1 MPNPVVHFEVTGK
14 DGRKL
19 QDFYSGVFGWK
30 IDANNPMNYGM
41 VDNQGE
47 GIGGGIS
54 AGDGGRN
61 QVTFYI
67 AVDNPQAYLDTVE
80 SQGGKTVIPVTETPG
95 KVNADNPMNYGV
107 VDNQGEGIGGGISA
121 GDGGR
126 NQVTFYIA
134 VDNPQAYLDTVESQG
149 GKTVMPVTETPGM
162 VILAQFAD
170 PEGNVVGLVDASYGS
185 QQS

>member
-1 MPNPVVHFEVTGK
+1 MANPVVHFEVTGM
-14 DGRKL
+14 DGKSL

-30 IDANNPMNYGM
+30 INADNPMNYGI
-41 VDNQGE
+41 VDAGE
-47 GIGGGIS
+47 TGGGIGGGIS
-54 AGDGGRN
+54 AGDGGTR
-61 QVTFYI
+61 
-67 AVDNPQAYLDTVE
+67 
-80 SQGGKTVIPVTETPG
+80 
-95 KVNADNPMNYGV
+95 
-107 VDNQGEGIGGGISA
+107 
-121 GDGGR
+121 
-126 NQVTFYIA
+126 QVTFYIA

>member
-1 MPNPVVHFEVTGK
+1 MANAVTWFEITGK

-67 AVDNPQAYLDTVE
+67 AVDNPQAYLDKVE
-80 SQGGKTVIPVTETPG
+80 SQGGKTIIPVTEIPG
-95 KVNADNPMNYGV
+95 T
-107 VDNQGEGIGGGISA
+107 
-121 GDGGR
+121 
-126 NQVTFYIA
+126 VTF
-134 VDNPQAYLDTVESQG
+134 
-149 GKTVMPVTETPGM
+149 
-162 VILAQFAD
+162 AQFAD
-170 PEGNVVGLVDASYGS
+170 PEGNVVGLLDSTYQP
-185 QQS
+185 QQQQQQQ